1 MKNVLKRI
9 FFDGIRYFCFGI
21 CFGLGLSTF
30 DLIAVNVSGT
40 MNTFFSGQIIKSSEI
55 NTNFSSLRT
64 AIESIPDWTKNGV
77 NAVFSS
83 GAVIINTS
91 NQANS
96 ATVTVNGRISS
107 SNLGVYCGATA
118 APYTGNIGGYVTAKS
133 LCEASSACNNSNA
146 HMCTSHE
153 LAISRQLGISITG
166 NTWYSSH
173 SYWDGAEPS
182 VFIADCDGWT
192 SNSGSIGGSFNNPSS
207 TYGSWNYCNNSYR
220 IACCL

>member
-1 MKNVLKRI
+1 MKNYRKRI
-9 FFDGIRYFCFGI
+9 LSSFIKSFVSGA
-21 CFGLGLSTF
+21 GLALGFLSMSVF
-30 DLIAVNVSGT
+30 AVTVSGT
-40 MNTFFSGQIIKSSEI
+40 FNTFFTGQVVKATDV
-55 NTNFSSLRT
+55 NTNFSSLKT

-83 GAVIINTS
+83 GAVIINTFS
-91 NQANS
+91 QANS
-96 ATVTVNGRISS
+96 ATATVNGRISS
-107 SNLGVYCGATA
+107 STLGVYCGATVA
-118 APYTGNIGGYVTAKS
+118 TYTGNIGGYVTAKS
-133 LCEASSACNNSNA
+133 LCAASSACNNPNA

-153 LAISRQLGISITG
+153 LAVSRQLGISILG
-166 NTWYSSH
+166 NTWYTSH

-182 VFIADCDGWT
+182 VFVADCEGWT

>member
-1 MKNVLKRI
+1 MEDFRN
-9 FFDGIRYFCFGI
+9 GILHSFIKSVVIGA
-21 CFGLGLSTF
+21 GVALGFLSMSVF
-30 DLIAVNVSGT
+30 AVTVSGT
-40 MNTFFSGQIIKSSEI
+40 FNTFFSGQVVKATDV
-55 NTNFSSLRT
+55 NANFSTLKS
-64 AIESIPDWTKNGV
+64 AIESIPDWTKSGV

-83 GAVIINTS
+83 GAVMINTS
-91 NQANS
+91 TQANS
-96 ATVTVNGRISS
+96 ATLTVNGRISS
-107 SNLGVYCGATA
+107 STLGVYCGATVA
-118 APYTGNIGGYVTAKS
+118 TYTGNIGGYVTAKS
-133 LCEASSACNNSNA
+133 LCAASSACNNANA

-153 LAISRQLGISITG
+153 LAISRQLGISILG

-182 VFIADCDGWT
+182 VFVADCEGWT